1 MLKKWKRILKRI
13 FAKPAPEKS
22 ISYDKLEKVS
32 LSANLEE
39 NISYLRAAFDRCSD
53 FVLREF
59 VVGTTPS
66 VKAAMAYIDGLVN
79 KKMLTD
85 DMVKTFMYD
94 AVQLKNKGPALQ
106 NKDVFAEELLAFT
119 EVKTSNNMKDLLA
132 AVLTGETVLLVDGLD
147 NYFAVSTQNWV
158 QRAVT
163 EPETESV
170 VRGPKEG
177 FTESLQTNI
186 TLIRRRIKSPRLK
199 FETIKIGTLTN
210 TAVCISYIDGV
221 VNEKIVAEVKE
232 RLKRI
237 KVDGILESGYIE
249 EFIEDAPLSIFP
261 TVNSTER
268 PDKVAGGLL
277 EGQVAILVDTTPFVL
292 LLPVTFPQMLQAS
305 EDYYLRWPFATFIRL
320 IRFGALNSALLLPAF
335 YIAIVTYHQEML
347 PTPLL
352 ISIAAAREGVPF
364 PAFVEAILME
374 GTFEVL
380 REAGVRLPKTIGQ
393 AVSIVGALVIGE
405 AAVTAGLVS
414 PAMVIV
420 VALTAIASFTLPSYS
435 GSFSIRIL
443 RFTLMVLAAFL
454 GLFGIMT
461 GLLAILIH
469 LCALR
474 SFGIP
479 YISPLAPTSLRDLKD
494 MFFRAPWWSMF
505 VRPRTYGYKDA
516 ARQKYGQKPKA
527 PEERKRNENNENRIS
542 RKIARRKPQ

>member
-39 NISYLRAAFDRCSD
+39 NSSYLRAAFDRCSD

-106 NKDVFAEELLAFT
+106 DKDVFAEELLAFT

-177 FTESLQTNI
+177 FTESLQTNF

-461 GLLAILIH
+461 GLLAILVH

-505 VRPRTYGYKDA
+505 VRPRTYGYKDP

>member
-1 MLKKWKRILKRI
+1 METDTEKNICQTG
-13 FAKPAPEKS
+13 AGKS

-39 NISYLRAAFDRCSD
+39 NSSYLRAAFDRCSD

-106 NKDVFAEELLAFT
+106 DKDVFAEELLAFT

-177 FTESLQTNI
+177 FTESLQTNF

-461 GLLAILIH
+461 GLLAILVH

-505 VRPRTYGYKDA
+505 VRPRTYGYKDP

>member
-1 MLKKWKRILKRI
+1 MLKKWKRILKKI
-13 FAKPAPEKS
+13 FAQPAPEKS
-22 ISYDKLEKVS
+22 ISYDKLERFS
-32 LSANLEE
+32 LSANLEK
-39 NISYLRAAFDRCSD
+39 NISYLRAAFERCSD

-66 VKAAMAYIDGLVN
+66 VKAAMAYVDGLVN

-132 AVLTGETVLLVDGLD
+132 AVLTGETVLLIDGLD

-249 EFIEDAPLSIFP
+249 EFMEDAPLSIFP

-414 PAMVIV
+414 PAMVII

-469 LCALR
+469 LCTLR

-479 YISPLAPTSLRDLKD
+479 YISPLAPTSLLDLKD

-527 PEERKRNENNENRIS
+527 PEERKRNENNENHIS
-542 RKIARRKPQ
+542 GKIARRKPQ

>member
-22 ISYDKLEKVS
+22 ISYDKLENVI

-352 ISIAAAREGVPF
+352 ISIAAVREGVPF

-461 GLLAILIH
+461 GLLAILVH

-505 VRPRTYGYKDA
+505 VRPRTYGYKDP